1 MSIKNVSTIKPKN
14 IAPNA
19 IENKYATSVRLP
31 KALPTTSIEAILVAG
46 PAIKSTRAA
55 PGVIPFATS
64 ASASGIEPVA
74 HVYIGIAKS
83 NTQTMQRIG
92 YSRNARNSSF
102 GTNAE
107 INAPS
112 TRPIMS
118 HLLTSPTMFTR
129 P

>member
-14 IAPNA
+14 MAPNA
-19 IENKYATSVRLP
+19 IENKYAARVRLP

-64 ASASGIEPVA
+64 ASASGMEPVA
-74 HVYIGIAKS
+74 HVYIGIAS
-83 NTQTMQRIG
+83 MSTASIQSSG
-92 YSRNARNSSF
+92 YSRRARKSSF

-107 INAPS
+107 ISAPKR
-112 TRPIMS
+112 RPMSS
-118 HLLTSPTMFTR
+118 HLLTSPTMFTS